1 MKRKN
6 TELFSMSFLDIM
18 SCGFG
23 AIVLIL
29 LISQFKTSEVI
40 NDVIPKVN
48 LVELEKSLKKL
59 KEENSNLETKLN
71 VISTEEMDANEKLRK
86 SLSVS
91 ESLMNIVTVT
101 AQENKKMSQEV
112 NTRKSDSKNVK
123 LDIANAGG
131 LNVESDYIV
140 FVIDNSGSMEE
151 WGPWSTVISEISK
164 IIDAFP
170 NLKGFQVLNDQGRNM
185 VSSSE
190 KWIED
195 TLSNRKLMKQ
205 SIRTFR
211 GTSRSNPIDGLR
223 IALTRYANGIDKV
236 GIFVVGDDISLQQ
249 GERIEDYYNEIQN
262 LNIVNNKIKARINGV
277 AFLTARNATGQYLD
291 QAEAMNINFLNFI
304 NELAYENMGSVIVV
318 K

>member
-170 NLKGFQVLNDQGRNM
+170 NLKGFQVLNDQGRKM

-262 LNIVNNKIKARINGV
+262 LNIVNNKIKARINYQNK
-277 AFLTARNATGQYLD
+277 LP
-291 QAEAMNINFLNFI
+291 IND
-304 NELAYENMGSVIVV
+304 IV
-318 K
+318 

>member
-71 VISTEEMDANEKLRK
+71 VISTEEMNANEKLRK

-170 NLKGFQVLNDQGRNM
+170 NLKGFQVLNDQGRKM

>member
-170 NLKGFQVLNDQGRNM
+170 NLKGFQVLNDQGRKM